1 MPTLHLCLDITV
13 QNNSNTT
20 LRDICIRIEI
30 FKFDSDAMQIM
41 MLNQTH
47 QIFLKP
53 IWRL

>member
-1 MPTLHLCLDITV
+1 MPTLHLRLDITV

-30 FKFDSDAMQIM
+30 FKFDSDAIQM
-41 MLNQTH
+41 MILNQTA
-47 QIFLKP
+47 QIFSKP